1 RSHSAASPAPTA
13 TPAAS
18 VGSQL
23 AASETVREA
32 IDTIVEEVRSHSG
45 RITDVRGPEAQARE
59 SYEELMARAAQVRG
73 RGLLYPYLGS
83 GLGNGALV
91 ELADG
96 SVKWDMICGI
106 GVHFFGHSEPELV
119 RAALEASIGDTLKDG
134 NLQAGFEGYAF
145 AEKLLECA
153 GRGSRL
159 KHCYLSTSGAMAN
172 ENALKVCYQK
182 TGGAPRVIAF
192 ED

>member
-1 RSHSAASPAPTA
+1 PRSLGSVRELHGSARSRRVQGGGRASPAGCNPAPLALSSRSAAGGFPSLSSRARPRPPTVKPAPPSAESKTMSPHSAASPAPTA

-73 RGLLYPYLGS
+73 RGLLYPYLG
-83 GLGNGALV
+83 
-91 ELADG
+91 
-96 SVKWDMICGI
+96 
-106 GVHFFGHSEPELV
+106 
-119 RAALEASIGDTLKDG
+119 
-134 NLQAGFEGYAF
+134 
-145 AEKLLECA
+145 A
-153 GRGSRL
+153 GRS
-159 KHCYLSTSGAMAN
+159 
-172 ENALKVCYQK
+172 
-182 TGGAPRVIAF
+182 
-192 ED
+192 